1 MASYSRSS
9 FGSWSVD
16 AVGVLFQLYCGF
28 LNSTGKERRRKS
40 HLNFLITA
48 LGLHFTASVGTNCLN
63 NFSPPFFSLRRQM
76 CPGSHINSQ
85 GNAQRTT
92 NSQILSLSLLSE
104 NGVQLQTSPPEDD
117 GKDATVPFF
126 SSNGLP
132 NSFLT
137 QKKGGGRRFCP
148 PDTIYFFCSDT
159 FLTAALAL
167 AIVPF
172 PIFTLLSPS
181 PSPSASFLRKVATP
195 TERMFRLHDTLT
207 PFSLFP
213 FFPCGGWGAVSP
225 PPPVGRA

>member
-9 FGSWSVD
+9 FGTWSVD

-63 NFSPPFFSLRRQM
+63 NFSPPFFSPPKTDV
-76 CPGSHINSQ
+76 PGLTHQQSGQRAVHHQFPNS
-85 GNAQRTT
+85 
-92 NSQILSLSLLSE
+92 LSLSLLSE

-137 QKKGGGRRFCP
+137 QKKGEEE
-148 PDTIYFFCSDT
+148 
-159 FLTAALAL
+159 
-167 AIVPF
+167 AILP
-172 PIFTLLSPS
+172 
-181 PSPSASFLRKVATP
+181 A
-195 TERMFRLHDTLT
+195 
-207 PFSLFP
+207 
-213 FFPCGGWGAVSP
+213 
-225 PPPVGRA
+225 